1 MISFTN
7 YILDRLKL
15 YREYDAANF
24 IANATVSL
32 NNKVVL
38 IRADV
43 DISMYANYLNDVLS
57 DLDNS
62 ISVHPDLLLS
72 FFSTFNTN
80 SILIKNTVSDITD
93 PIVSTIR
100 PAYLEQFLTS
110 IGLLIDRTIKGGD
123 PNYIYGIRD
132 IENLR
137 KQLVKASVSD
147 IYYWSDTEN
156 ILDEKSRLPKRV
168 PITSDFIKNKII
180 PFLRN
185 ANNSI
190 SEVRKDIL
198 ATIASINKCAK
209 TISEYNK
216 TIDNLAKRENLDE
229 SIIKNVNY
237 VTYSAY
243 RVLLDATS
251 FLDSMVIYK
260 TYNIIGNLTSCIST
274 YNLFTKN
281 QKATEL
287 IESASLVPDDTNNL
301 AENLIQ
307 GHADAFVDI
316 ANNIFDY
323 NSGIMM
329 NSPESPISFDVNS
342 DTVTSQLLDNAT
354 YDKTVYDEIIKMW
367 IIIKEGLSKISAA
380 TDDYLLVLDDAIEK
394 SGFDLKL
401 VDRFHP
407 LVNTI
412 DDVSA
417 YTSAANL
424 PVGDFNTVYFNMLA
438 EVRDYGKNMQAIANG
453 CFEVKSVLDHLRDR
467 FENNVNTEYSNTE
480 TVKDLIVFLDDTIED
495 LHELTKQIVGKF
507 MLRLKNIN
515 IALTQMNNKRV
526 ENYNYEESF
535 ADTNFCKDLDDI
547 FIKSY
552 EKETDLIFESMMREY
567 IKAREMRDRGAII
580 VFEDGDEETA
590 KKSLLDTISEWFNK
604 LVEKLTDIMNDPQVK
619 RDQEYLRNNR
629 ENLLN
634 KDYNGVTSSTSLIDY
649 EAAMPSATISS
660 DINGLKNRTNKET
673 FMRLANLGKEETV
686 KLFFPS
692 TPPVSVFMEDNI
704 ADSVTQYYKV
714 GNNKNLQPTT
724 FSNNALKTVVDHA
737 VAYCDNYYTNFLPA
751 IKNTITNIKDG
762 MASSAESVVKS
773 TVIKESALFT
783 EEETAGTKTTN
794 VVQGDAAKKVEA
806 KTTSSVNSNTSS
818 NVNNNN
824 NQNTNQNNGSKK
836 VTIVYNFKLANK
848 FITSY
853 SNGLLTSI
861 FDRYKDY
868 MSLCRSI
875 IPDNSNNSNNNTNG

>member
-1 MISFTN
+1 MISYTN
-7 YILDRLKL
+7 YILDRLEL
-15 YREYDAANF
+15 YREYDTANF
-24 IANATVSL
+24 IANATASL
-32 NNKVVL
+32 NNKVDL
-38 IRADV
+38 IKADV
-43 DISMYANYLNDVLS
+43 DMSMYANYLNDVLS

-100 PAYLEQFLTS
+100 PTYLEQFLTS

-123 PNYIYGIRD
+123 PNYRYGIED
-132 IENLR
+132 IEKLR
-137 KQLVKASVSD
+137 KQLVKASVPD
-147 IYYWSDTEN
+147 VYYWSDTDN

-198 ATIASINKCAK
+198 ATIATINKCSK

-216 TIDNLAKRENLDE
+216 TIDNLTKRENFDD

-307 GHADAFVDI
+307 GHVDAFVDI

-342 DTVTSQLLDNAT
+342 DNVTSQLLDNAT

-367 IIIKEGLSKISAA
+367 IIIKEGLSSISAA
-380 TDDYLLVLDDAIEK
+380 TDDYLLVFDDAIEK

-401 VDRFHP
+401 VDRFHS

-417 YTSAANL
+417 YTSATNL

-480 TVKDLIVFLDDTIED
+480 TVKDLIVFLDDIVED
-495 LHELTKQIVGKF
+495 LHDLTKQIVGKF

-673 FMRLANLGKEETV
+673 FMKLANLGKEETA

-692 TPPVSVFMEDNI
+692 SPPVSVFMEDNI
-704 ADSVTQYYKV
+704 ADAITQYYKV

-724 FSNNALKTVVDHA
+724 FSNNALKTAVDHA

-762 MASSAESVVKS
+762 MASSTESVVKS

-783 EEETAGTKTTN
+783 EEETAKTKTTT
-794 VVQGDAAKKVEA
+794 VVQSDAAKKVEA

-818 NVNNNN
+818 NVNNDN

-875 IPDNSNNSNNNTNG
+875 IPDNNNSNNNTNG

>member
-1 MISFTN
+1 MISYTN
-7 YILDRLKL
+7 YILDRLEL
-15 YREYDAANF
+15 YREYDTANF
-24 IANATVSL
+24 IANATASL
-32 NNKVVL
+32 NNKVDL
-38 IRADV
+38 IKADV
-43 DISMYANYLNDVLS
+43 DMSMYANYLNDVLS

-100 PAYLEQFLTS
+100 PTYLEQFLTS

-123 PNYIYGIRD
+123 PNYRYGIED
-132 IENLR
+132 IEKLR
-137 KQLVKASVSD
+137 KQLVKASVPD
-147 IYYWSDTEN
+147 VYYWSDTDN

-198 ATIASINKCAK
+198 ATIATINKCSK

-216 TIDNLAKRENLDE
+216 TIDNLTKRENFDD

-307 GHADAFVDI
+307 GHVDAFVDI

-342 DTVTSQLLDNAT
+342 DNVTSQLLDNAT

-367 IIIKEGLSKISAA
+367 IIIKEGLSSISAA
-380 TDDYLLVLDDAIEK
+380 TDDYLLVFDDAIEK

-401 VDRFHP
+401 VDRFHS

-417 YTSAANL
+417 YTSATNL

-480 TVKDLIVFLDDTIED
+480 TVKDLIVFLDDIVED
-495 LHELTKQIVGKF
+495 LHDLTKQIVGKF

-673 FMRLANLGKEETV
+673 FMKLANLGKEETA

-692 TPPVSVFMEDNI
+692 SPPVSVFMEDNI
-704 ADSVTQYYKV
+704 ADAITQYYKV

-724 FSNNALKTVVDHA
+724 FSNNALKTAVDHA

-762 MASSAESVVKS
+762 MASSTESVVKS

-783 EEETAGTKTTN
+783 EEETAKTKTTT
-794 VVQGDAAKKVEA
+794 VVQSDAAKKVEA

-818 NVNNNN
+818 NVNNDN

-868 MSLCRSI
+868 MTLCRSI
-875 IPDNSNNSNNNTNG
+875 IPDNSNNSNNNANG

>member
-1 MISFTN
+1 MISYTN
-7 YILDRLKL
+7 YILDKLKL
-15 YREYDAANF
+15 YREYDTANF
-24 IANATVSL
+24 IANATASL
-32 NNKVVL
+32 NNKVDL
-38 IRADV
+38 IKADV
-43 DISMYANYLNDVLS
+43 DMSMYAKYLNDVLS

-110 IGLLIDRTIKGGD
+110 VGLLIDKTIKGGS
-123 PNYIYGIRD
+123 PNYIYDIKD
-132 IENLR
+132 IENLK
-137 KQLVKASVSD
+137 KQLVKASDSD
-147 IYYWSDTEN
+147 IYYWSDTDN

-216 TIDNLAKRENLDE
+216 TIDNLANRENFDE

-342 DTVTSQLLDNAT
+342 NNVTSQLLDNAT

-367 IIIKEGLSKISAA
+367 IIIKEGLSNISAA

-401 VDRFHP
+401 VDRFHS

-453 CFEVKSVLDHLRDR
+453 CFEVKSILDHLRDR

-480 TVKDLIVFLDDTIED
+480 TVKDLIIFLDDTIED
-495 LHELTKQIVGKF
+495 LHDLTKQIVGKF

-649 EAAMPSATISS
+649 EAAMPSATISA

-673 FMRLANLGKEETV
+673 FMRLANLGKEETA

-692 TPPVSVFMEDNI
+692 APPVSVFMEDNI

-783 EEETAGTKTTN
+783 EEETAETKTTN
-794 VVQGDAAKKVEA
+794 AFQGDAAKKAEA